1 VGSPRDDGVDHGSQ
15 AGLEQRR
22 HVGRSRHGGDGA
34 AADAVVGDAG
44 PQLGG
49 PEPVR
54 DLLVGA
60 PHADQEPGD
69 EEQDGPQGVTG
80 GPALSS
86 DLERTAFGDISIIE
100 FVTIPLLIVLMGLF
114 FRSVLTPV
122 IPLGAVMIALGLSQ
136 AVVFVVGYYI
146 ASVDSQVTTMLFTI
160 LMGVGTDFPTAF
172 AKAALAVGDRLPRK
186 GTVFVSVAD
195 AEKDAV
201 ILMALILSTVGFRI
215 LATEGT
221 HRSLRLNGIEAEAVL
236 KHTEGEKLRAAARA
250 AAQTGGDVEAGVV
263 TIVDLIE
270 AGAIDL
276 VINVPRGRGAR
287 ADGYEIR
294 RAALRHGV
302 PTMTNAA
309 AAHAAVQA
317 IAAASRDKEI
327 GVTCLQD
334 LHGQLAA
341 SAAERY

>member
-1 VGSPRDDGVDHGSQ
+1 
-15 AGLEQRR
+15 
-22 HVGRSRHGGDGA
+22 
-34 AADAVVGDAG
+34 
-44 PQLGG
+44 
-49 PEPVR
+49 
-54 DLLVGA
+54 
-60 PHADQEPGD
+60 
-69 EEQDGPQGVTG
+69 
-80 GPALSS
+80 
-86 DLERTAFGDISIIE
+86 
-100 FVTIPLLIVLMGLF
+100 
-114 FRSVLTPV
+114 
-122 IPLGAVMIALGLSQ
+122 
-136 AVVFVVGYYI
+136 
-146 ASVDSQVTTMLFTI
+146 
-160 LMGVGTDFPTAF
+160 MGVGKDFPTAF
-172 AKAALAVGDRLPRK
+172 AKAALAAGDRLPRT

-201 ILMALILSTVGFRI
+201 ILMALILRTVGFRI

-236 KHTEGEKLRAAARA
+236 KHTEGEILRAAAGQAGAAGAAARA
-250 AAQTGGDVEAGVV
+250 AAQPGDAQAGVV

-294 RAALRHGV
+294 RAALQHGV

-317 IAAASRDKEI
+317 IAAASRDQEI

-341 SAAERY
+341 SAAERC